1 MSITREGALLI
12 SILLVPA
19 MSFRDALP
27 NQVSLR
33 TIVEQRITLLTL
45 LAPLALLAPLGAPY
59 RTSAGHPRPYIGSPC
74 DLSPDLP
81 SYIHMTLTYNHVV
94 ATCEVKLTTQRYQES
109 RTDVDRSFY
118 LVSLDCCRILLMT

>member
-1 MSITREGALLI
+1 MLI
-12 SILLVPA
+12 SILHVLT

-109 RTDVDRSFY
+109 RTDVNRSFY

>member
-1 MSITREGALLI
+1 MGSAQVHKQAVAVHPPGALL
-12 SILLVPA
+12 
-19 MSFRDALP
+19 AL
-27 NQVSLR
+27 
-33 TIVEQRITLLTL
+33 
-45 LAPLALLAPLGAPY
+45 LALLAPLGAPC
-59 RTSAGHPRPYIGSPC
+59 RTSAGQPRPYIGSPC

-109 RTDVDRSFY
+109 QTDLNRSFY